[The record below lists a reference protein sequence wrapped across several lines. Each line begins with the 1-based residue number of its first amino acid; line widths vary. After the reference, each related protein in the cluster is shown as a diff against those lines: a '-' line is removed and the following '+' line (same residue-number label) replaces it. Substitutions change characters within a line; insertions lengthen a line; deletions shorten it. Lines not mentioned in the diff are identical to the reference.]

1 MALATFATITAN
13 GGMTSATAETMTAA
27 SVENRS
33 ITAQDKTNMP
43 MQRVMSAKYQRLSA
57 REGCGPAGPFGS
69 MSLPAMSV
77 AVPARQMPQ
86 TRPTGWVWAGAAYGF
101 AGLVLVMFICMFDEN
116 DVLDGLNTEQRQA
129 VTHQGGP
136 LLVLAGAGT
145 GKTRTL
151 VARAAWLRGAQGVP
165 ASRILLLTFT
175 RRAASDMLARAAAG
189 SAERICG
196 GTFHAIAHK
205 IIRQHAESFSLPPQ
219 FTILDPGDV
228 VDILDVLRPD
238 HGLADAGLA
247 GTGLAGTGLA
257 GTGLAGTG
265 LAGTAQRAPR
275 AAACADIYTR
285 CVNTGRPV
293 SEVVTA
299 SFPWCAPFTGQL
311 AGLFRAYTAR
321 KRARHLLDFD
331 DLLLLWQA
339 ALADPVAGPVLRG
352 MFDAV
357 LVDEYQDV
365 NAVQASIVRL
375 LQPDGKQLTCVGDD
389 AQAIYG
395 FRGADPAHLRQLVAD
410 YPGLEIVRLDRNYR
424 SRQGILNLAN
434 LIRPSAPGL
443 DLTLT
448 GDRGPGMA
456 PLLVRCHDEAT
467 QAREICARVLAAHED
482 GAALRDQAVLVR
494 AAHHSDI
501 LEIELS
507 ARKIPYVKFGGL
519 RFTDTA
525 HVKDFLAAARVL
537 ANPADDLAW
546 FRLLRLHEGIGP
558 AHARRVLVALTAG
571 PDGPASGWQQSGWQ
585 QAIDAAP
592 ARSRPALAATLGRLA
607 DAAGDP
613 VEALL
618 AILDP
623 LIRARYPDATVRIT
637 DLERLA
643 DAAAAQSSLHD
654 ALAELTLDPPVS
666 ASDLAGPPRLD
677 EDYLTIST
685 IHAAKGLEW
694 PIVHLSHLV
703 DGALPSDMALG
714 DPGGLAEEHRL
725 FYVAI
730 TRARDH
736 LYLYAPQRLH
746 YRRRGRDD
754 RHGFGQLTR
763 FLHPEAL
770 AACEST
776 TAAPPALVLPAVGP
790 LTVTVDAALGS
801 LWDG

>member
-1 MALATFATITAN
+1 
-13 GGMTSATAETMTAA
+13 
-27 SVENRS
+27 
-33 ITAQDKTNMP
+33 
-43 MQRVMSAKYQRLSA
+43 
-57 REGCGPAGPFGS
+57 
-69 MSLPAMSV
+69 
-77 AVPARQMPQ
+77 
-86 TRPTGWVWAGAAYGF
+86 
-101 AGLVLVMFICMFDEN
+101 MFICMFDQG
-116 DVLDGLNTEQRQA
+116 DILDGLNEQQRRA
-129 VTHQGGP
+129 ATHEAGP

-151 VARAAWLRGAQGVP
+151 VARAAWLRDTQGMQ
-165 ASRILLLTFT
+165 ANRILLLTFT
-175 RRAASDMLARAAAG
+175 RRAAADMLARAASGASSASG
-189 SAERICG
+189 SSGRICG

-219 FTILDPGDV
+219 FTILDQSDATEV
-228 VDILDVLRPD
+228 LDVLRPD
-238 HGLADAGLA
+238 HGLAEAGQRSPRA
-247 GTGLAGTGLA
+247 GT
-257 GTGLAGTG
+257 
-265 LAGTAQRAPR
+265 
-275 AAACADIYTR
+275 CADIYTR

-299 SFPWCAPFTGQL
+299 SFPWCVPFTAEL
-311 AGLFRAYTAR
+311 ASLFRAYTAR
-321 KRARHLLDFD
+321 KRDRHLLDFD

-339 ALADPVAGPVLRG
+339 ALADQAAGPVLRG

-365 NAVQASIVRL
+365 NTVQASIVRL

-395 FRGADPAHLRQLVAD
+395 FRGADPAHLRQLAAD
-410 YPGLEIVRLDRNYR
+410 YPGLDIVRLHRNYR
-424 SRQGILNLAN
+424 SRQGVLDLAN

-448 GDRGPGMA
+448 GDRGPGVP

-467 QAREICARVLAAHED
+467 QAREICARILEAVED
-482 GAALRDQAVLVR
+482 GSALRDQAVLVR
-494 AAHHSDI
+494 AGHHSDI

-525 HVKDFLAAARVL
+525 HVKDFLAAARIL

-546 FRLLRLHEGIGP
+546 FRLLRLHDGIGP
-558 AHARRVLVALTAG
+558 GHARRILAVV
-571 PDGPASGWQQSGWQ
+571 ASGQELPPQDWP
-585 QAIDAAP
+585 QAAQAAP
-592 ARSRPALAATLGRLA
+592 ARSRAALTATLGHLA
-607 DAAGDP
+607 AAASDP
-613 VEALL
+613 AAAQAEAIVT
-618 AILDP
+618 ILDP
-623 LIRARYPDATVRIT
+623 LIRARYPDATARLA
-637 DLERLA
+637 DLRRLA
-643 DAAAAQSSLHD
+643 DAAAGQASLHD

-694 PIVHLSHLV
+694 PIVHVPHLV

-725 FYVAI
+725 FYVAL

-736 LYLYAPQRLH
+736 LYLYAPLRLH
-746 YRRRGRDD
+746 LHRRGRDD
-754 RHGFGQLTR
+754 RHGYGQLTR
-763 FLHPEAL
+763 FLDRDAL
-770 AACEST
+770 AACDNAAA
-776 TAAPPALVLPAVGP
+776 AAPAPVLSAVGP
-790 LTVTVDAALGS
+790 IRVQVDAALGS